1 MRYPSLIFD
10 FDGTIADTLSAAV
23 DVYNQLADENGFR
36 QVTNGELPRLRNLDV
51 RGVLE
56 DLNISKRKVPFLLAR
71 GRRLLKDN
79 IASLALID
87 GMGEILP
94 RLRRN
99 AHYFGILTSNASE
112 NVEAFL
118 ETHGLRDL
126 FTFISS
132 TSKLSGKHK
141 HLRSIA
147 RTFSLNPAEMLYIG
161 DEIRDVRAAKK
172 AGIAMAAVTWGFN
185 SRDSLAAETPLHLVD
200 STEELVRVIIP
211 PAHA

>member
-23 DVYNQLADENGFR
+23 GLYNQFADENSFR
-36 QVTNGELPRLRNLDV
+36 RITPDELPRLRDLDV

-56 DLNISKRKVPFLLAR
+56 DLDISKRKLPFLLAR
-71 GRRLLKDN
+71 GRRLLKNN
-79 IASLALID
+79 IASLPLID
-87 GMGEILP
+87 GMAEILP
-94 RLRRN
+94 RLREN

-132 TSKLSGKHK
+132 TTKLSGKHK

-185 SRDSLAAETPLHLVD
+185 SRDSLAAETPLHLVE
-200 STEELVRVIIP
+200 SLEALVDVIIP
-211 PAHA
+211 PPVA

>member
-10 FDGTIADTLSAAV
+10 FDGVIADTLLAAV
-23 DVYNQLADENGFR
+23 GIYNQIAGENGYR
-36 QVTNGELPRLRNLDV
+36 SVAPDELPRLRNLDV

-56 DLNISKRKVPFLLAR
+56 DLDISKRKLPFLLAR
-71 GRRLLKDN
+71 GRRLLKSN
-79 IASLALID
+79 IAELPLID
-87 GMGEILP
+87 GMADILP
-94 RLRRN
+94 KLREN

-118 ETHGLRDL
+118 DTHGLRDL

-132 TSKLSGKHK
+132 TTKLSGKHK

-200 STEELVRVIIP
+200 APADLQEVIMPSRDI
-211 PAHA
+211 

>member
-10 FDGTIADTLSAAV
+10 FDGTIADTLSAAT
-23 DVYNQLADENGFR
+23 DVYNRLADENGFR
-36 QVTNGELPRLRNLDV
+36 QVSPEELPRLRNLDV
-51 RGVLE
+51 RGILE

-71 GRRLLKDN
+71 GRRLLRDN
-79 IASLALID
+79 IASIPLID
-87 GMGEILP
+87 GMADILP
-94 RLRRN
+94 VLREN
-99 AHYFGILTSNASE
+99 AHYFGILTSNATE
-112 NVEAFL
+112 NAEAFL
-118 ETHGLRDL
+118 EAHGLRDL

-147 RTFSLNPAEMLYIG
+147 RTFSLNPAEMLYVG

-185 SRDSLAAETPLHLVD
+185 SKDSLAAESPLHLVD
-200 STEELVRVIIP
+200 SSQELLDVIIP
-211 PAHA
+211 ASEG

>member
-23 DVYNQLADENGFR
+23 GVYNQLADENEFR
-36 QVTNGELPRLRNLDV
+36 QVSADELPHLRNLDV
-51 RGVLE
+51 RGILE

-71 GRRLLKDN
+71 GRRLLKAN
-79 IASLALID
+79 ISSLPLID
-87 GMGEILP
+87 GMADILP
-94 RLRRN
+94 RLHEN
-99 AHYFGILTSNASE
+99 AHYFGILTSNATE

-118 ETHGLRDL
+118 DTHGLRDL

-161 DEIRDVRAAKK
+161 DEIRDVRAANK

-185 SRDSLAAETPLHLVD
+185 SRDSLAAESPLHLVD
-200 STEELVRVIIP
+200 STTELLDLIIP
-211 PAHA
+211 PPFA